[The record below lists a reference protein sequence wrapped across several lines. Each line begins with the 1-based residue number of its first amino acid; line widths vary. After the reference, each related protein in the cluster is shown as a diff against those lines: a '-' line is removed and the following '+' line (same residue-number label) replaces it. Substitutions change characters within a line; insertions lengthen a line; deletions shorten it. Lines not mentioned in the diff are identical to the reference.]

1 MFRRNLMATEKSQ
14 DPTQLDKLPLKS
26 KKFLAYLIA
35 DIGWKILMFYVIWE
49 YKTSIDHYAFMV
61 LVTMIVTSGFIQIG
75 YILGQAALDKYTHV
89 ATTALEQ
96 KGGNP
101 TPPNKSEKPLG
112 QPVEDEDFDGTL

>member
-1 MFRRNLMATEKSQ
+1 MTTKKS
-14 DPTQLDKLPLKS
+14 DPTQLSSVPLKS

-35 DIGWKILMFYVIWE
+35 DIGWKILMFYVVWE
-49 YKTSIDHYAFMV
+49 YKTQIDHYAFMV

-96 KGGNP
+96 NGGNKP
-101 TPPNKSEKPLG
+101 TPPTPSKPSKPLG
-112 QPVEDEDFDGTL
+112 SPEPDEDFDGTL